1 MALEFYRGSTPTIRF
16 RPLGDVD
23 VTTLGEPV
31 VAISQELVTLTFE
44 NNVEDEEDRVV
55 IDTSSNS
62 ISVTLTQEES
72 IQLADGTPT
81 IAQVTW
87 YKYSMSV
94 VDEEEVYTVT
104 DVIKFPQHDITILP
118 SVLDIMLPDD
128 EDPVD
133 EDPAEEIEYDT
144 EDPIGTLVVDD
155 GDGIEYNVPDYQEYY
170 EDTTEPQPLETY
182 LYSDGIVQPIPD
194 DWEPGDDDE

>member
-16 RPLGDVD
+16 RPLGNVD

-44 NNVEDEEDRVV
+44 NNVEDEEDRVD
-55 IDTSSNS
+55 IDASSNS
-62 ISVTLTQEES
+62 ISVTLTQDES
-72 IQLADGTPT
+72 IQLADGMPT

-87 YKYSMSV
+87 YKYSVSV
-94 VDEEEVYTVT
+94 VDGEDVYTVT

-118 SVLDIMLPDD
+118 SILDIMLPED
-128 EDPVD
+128 EEPVD

-155 GDGIEYNVPDYQEYY
+155 GDGIEYNIPDYQEYY
-170 EDTTEPQPLETY
+170 EDTTEPQPLDTY